1 MRIRDFNEILSFGDE
16 LLGLRVYVPYE
27 PCDRIGFISKVT
39 DKSIIYKYFDV
50 KRSLG
55 RFRHASGR
63 INCDNF
69 QRCVIEN
76 LHSMM
81 VARNL
86 QEYHF
91 QKGGEK

>member
-1 MRIRDFNEILSFGDE
+1 MRIRDFNELLSFGDD

-50 KRSLG
+50 HRSLE
-55 RFRHASGR
+55 RFRKASGR

-69 QRCVIEN
+69 RCCVIEN
-76 LHSMM
+76 LHSMI
-81 VARNL
+81 VERNL
-86 QEYHF
+86 QEDKYSD
-91 QKGGEK
+91 